1 MDQFFCGSFWLF
13 LVIFLLRLL
22 LTYLFVVFL
31 HCSSSCLLG
40 NSSFEPSFLFF
51 LLLPRVLLLLFF
63 PTWFVF
69 FHLRFWVVGFSFR
82 TSVLPFLLPSC
93 CILLEF
99 LHRSGFD
106 SLLYLIVGL
115 MGRFGLFHFFLPSL
129 VPQFCACYF
138 RSVSCFVLLFF
149 SVRRLEFCFVNF
161 YTVSIDTHCSI
172 HTLFVG
178 SPFTSPVF
186 HSPKLSRH
194 FLLLRIESN
203 CLLIPFCPSSGVQIG
218 IFSALG
224 VCTLVAHTVLYCFSI
239 CLLGC

>member
-1 MDQFFCGSFWLF
+1 
-13 LVIFLLRLL
+13 
-22 LTYLFVVFL
+22 
-31 HCSSSCLLG
+31 
-40 NSSFEPSFLFF
+40 
-51 LLLPRVLLLLFF
+51 
-63 PTWFVF
+63 
-69 FHLRFWVVGFSFR
+69 
-82 TSVLPFLLPSC
+82 
-93 CILLEF
+93 
-99 LHRSGFD
+99 
-106 SLLYLIVGL
+106 

-149 SVRRLEFCFVNF
+149 SVRRLEFCFVNS

-186 HSPKLSRH
+186 SFTQIVKAFSSAT
-194 FLLLRIESN
+194 IEPN

-239 CLLGC
+239 CLLGCWSLFSFLFLPFCLLQYTSLASLTSIHPFGSFSFCCWSLFFTLGLPRVPNCHRSALPCDVFLPCFTGVLLTANLDLRLGVFGLFLPLRDFVPLFPFFLPFSCFILLPF